1 MCYKVGIDIGSTT
14 LKCVVLDER
23 GNILYKSYERHLSR
37 VRQLTR
43 DKFSELQELLK
54 SHPLKVALTGS
65 AALGVSEKSG
75 LPFVQEVFATSG
87 AARAY
92 YPQTDAVIELGGE
105 DAKIIFLQGTPEE
118 RMNSTCAGGT
128 GSFIDQMAALLAVSL
143 SELDELSLQ
152 HSCIYP
158 IASRC
163 GVFAKTDIQPLINQG
178 ARKEDL
184 AASIFQAVVD
194 QTIAGLAQGRPIEG
208 NVLFLGGPL
217 AFLKGLQQRFKETLH
232 LDEKSAVFPALAPYF
247 VALGAAVYADGL
259 QKTYCYEELL
269 QAMDTALK
277 SPNETAG
284 LEPLFLNEQEYERFC
299 LRHQSADVPKAD
311 IRSYSGNAYL
321 GIDAGSTTTKL
332 VLITEDDRILYSH
345 YCRNEGNPMQV
356 VLEEL
361 QKIYAQLGLRIK
373 IAGSAV
379 TGYGEEL
386 MRGAFNVDIG
396 IVETVAHYTAAR
408 YFNPDVSFIIDIG
421 GQDMKCFHIRD
432 HAIDS
437 VLLNEACSSGC
448 GSFIETFAGSMG
460 YPIAE
465 FARLGLFARHPVDL
479 GTRCTVFMNSSVKQ
493 AQKDGAPVEDI
504 SAGLSLSVV
513 KNALYK
519 VIRVHSPEELGKN
532 IVVQGGTFLN
542 DSVLRSFEKELGVP
556 VIRPVIAGL
565 MGAYGAAL
573 IAKERMQNKQ
583 SGLIG
588 EEELRH
594 FRHESKP
601 VVCRGCTNHC
611 RLTINTFPGGRRFIS
626 GNKCERPVTG
636 DQGSQLP
643 NLYRY
648 KLSLLENLPNYE
660 NRRGR
665 IGLPFGLNF
674 YELLPFWNTFFGE
687 LGFQPVISPP
697 STRGLYRSGQA
708 TIPSDTV
715 CFPAKV
721 MHGHIQYL
729 VEQGVDIIFY
739 PCMTYNLDEGMSDNC
754 YNCPVVAYYPEVIK
768 GNMKLPGQV
777 RFLYPYISLGDL
789 KFFARRMTGIL
800 QKHFPSLT
808 RREVLAAAEKASRA
822 LQAFYEAVH
831 AEGARAIRYARENG
845 CRSII
850 LAGRPYHADPLINHG
865 IDNLI
870 SSLGFVVLSE
880 DALEPMPEY
889 QKLNVLNQWTYHARM
904 YNAARRCLSMPDTE
918 LVQLV
923 SFGCG
928 IDAITTDEVRDILRS
943 GKKLYT
949 QIKMDEINNLGAVKI
964 RLRSLL
970 AAMEE
975 RAQEQEAAR

>member
-1 MCYKVGIDIGSTT
+1 MGYKVGIDIGSTT
-14 LKCVVLDER
+14 LKCVVLDD
-23 GNILYKSYERHLSR
+23 GDNIVYKSYERHLSR
-37 VRQLTR
+37 ARQLTK
-43 DKFSELQELLK
+43 DKFVELGSLLQGRQ
-54 SHPLKVALTGS
+54 LKVSLTGS
-65 AALGVSEKSG
+65 AGLGVSEQSG

-92 YPQTDAVIELGGE
+92 YPQADAVIELGGE
-105 DAKIIFLQGTPEE
+105 DAKILFLRGTPEE
-118 RMNSTCAGGT
+118 RMNGTCAGGT

-143 SELDELSLQ
+143 DELDALSLQ

-194 QTIAGLAQGRPIEG
+194 QTIVGLAQGRPIEG

-217 AFLKGLQQRFKETLH
+217 AFLKGLQQRFVETLH
-232 LDEKSAVFPALAPYF
+232 LSPDAAIFPALAPYF
-247 VALGAAVYADGL
+247 VALGAAVYAGGL
-259 QKTYCYEELL
+259 QKTYRYDELL
-269 QAMDTALK
+269 AAMDTALRA
-277 SPNETAG
+277 PGQTAG
-284 LEPLFLNEQEYERFC
+284 LEPLFADEEEYRAFC
-299 LRHQSADVPKAD
+299 ARHQSADVPLAD
-311 IRSYSGNAYL
+311 IAAYTGKAYL

-332 VLITEDDRILYSH
+332 ALITEDERLLYSH

-356 VLEEL
+356 VYDELE
-361 QKIYAQLGLRIK
+361 KIYALAEDRIE

-386 MRGAFNVDIG
+386 MLGAFNVDIG
-396 IVETVAHYTAAR
+396 IVETVAHFTAAR
-408 YFNPDVSFIIDIG
+408 HFNPDVSFIMDIG

-432 HAIDS
+432 GAIDS

-448 GSFIETFAGSMG
+448 GSFIETFARSMG

-504 SAGLSLSVV
+504 SAGLSMSVV

-519 VIRVHSPEELGKN
+519 VIRVHSPEELGRH

-542 DSVLRSFEKELGVP
+542 DSVLRSFEKELGVQ
-556 VIRPVIAGL
+556 VIRPAIAGL

-573 IAKERMQNKQ
+573 IAKSRMQDKKSQ
-583 SGLIG
+583 LIG
-588 EEELRH
+588 REQLAH
-594 FRHESKP
+594 FTHESKP
-601 VVCRGCTNHC
+601 VICRGCTNHC

-636 DQGSQLP
+636 DRGDQLP

-648 KLSLLENLPNYE
+648 KLSLLEALPKYE

-687 LGFQPVISPP
+687 LGFEPVISPAT
-697 STRGLYRSGQA
+697 TRSLYAGGQA

-721 MHGHIQYL
+721 LHGHIRDL
-729 VEQGVDIIFY
+729 VEQGVDAIFY
-739 PCMTYNLDEGMSDNC
+739 PCMTYNLDEKMSDNH

-768 GNMKLPGQV
+768 GNMGLPEDI
-777 RFLYPYISLGDL
+777 RFLYPYISLNDP
-789 KFFARRMTGIL
+789 KFFAGRMARLLSAEFPGI
-800 QKHFPSLT
+800 T
-808 RREVLAAAEKASRA
+808 RGQVTAATEKAFAA
-822 LQAFYEAVH
+822 LKAFHAAIH
-831 AEGARAIRYARENG
+831 AEGERAIRYARENG
-845 CRSII
+845 CKSII
-850 LAGRPYHADPLINHG
+850 LAGRPYHVDPLINHG

-880 DALEPMPEY
+880 DALAPMPEY
-889 QKLNVLNQWTYHARM
+889 RRPNVLNQWTYHARM

-943 GKKLYT
+943 GGKLYT
-949 QIKMDEINNLGAVKI
+949 QIKIDEINNLGAVKI

-975 RAQEQEAAR
+975 RSGAGR

>member
-1 MCYKVGIDIGSTT
+1 MVYQVGIDIGSTT
-14 LKCVVLDER
+14 LKCVVLDSG
-23 GNILYKSYERHLSR
+23 GNIVYKSYERHLSR
-37 VRQLTR
+37 ARQLTK
-43 DKFSELQELLK
+43 DKFVELGGLLQGEQ
-54 SHPLKVALTGS
+54 LKVSLTGS
-65 AALGVSEKSG
+65 AGLGISEQSG

-87 AARAY
+87 AARTY
-92 YPQTDAVIELGGE
+92 YPQADVVIELGGE
-105 DAKIIFLQGTPEE
+105 DAKILFLRGTPEE
-118 RMNSTCAGGT
+118 RMNGTCAGGT
-128 GSFIDQMAALLAVSL
+128 GSFIDQMAALLAVD
-143 SELDELSLQ
+143 LDALDALSLK
-152 HSCIYP
+152 HTCIYP

-184 AASIFQAVVD
+184 AASIFQAVAD
-194 QTIAGLAQGRPIEG
+194 QTIVGLAQGRPIEG

-217 AFLKGLQQRFKETLH
+217 AFLKGLQQRFVETLH
-232 LDEKSAVFPALAPYF
+232 LGQDSAIFPALAPYF
-247 VALGAAVYADGL
+247 VALGAAVYAGGL
-259 QKTYCYEELL
+259 QKVYRYDALL
-269 QAMDTALK
+269 EAMDAALK
-277 SPNETAG
+277 TPNQTAG
-284 LEPLFLNEQEYERFC
+284 LAPLFADEEEYRAFC
-299 LRHQSADVPKAD
+299 ERHQSADVPLMD
-311 IRSYSGNAYL
+311 ITAYTGKAYL

-332 VLITEDDRILYSH
+332 ALITEDERLLYSH

-356 VLEEL
+356 VYEEL
-361 QKIYAQLGLRIK
+361 EKIYALAEGRIE

-386 MRGAFNVDIG
+386 MLGAFNVDIG

-408 YFNPDVSFIIDIG
+408 HFNPDVSFIMDIG

-432 HAIDS
+432 GAIDS

-448 GSFIETFAGSMG
+448 GSFIETFARSMG

-504 SAGLSLSVV
+504 SAGLSMSVV

-519 VIRVHSPEELGKN
+519 VIRVHSPEQLGRH

-542 DSVLRSFEKELGVP
+542 DSVLRSFEKELGVQ
-556 VIRPVIAGL
+556 VIRPAIAGL

-573 IAKERMQNKQ
+573 IAKGRMQGRK
-583 SGLIG
+583 SRLISRG
-588 EEELRH
+588 QLAH
-594 FRHESKP
+594 FTHESKP
-601 VVCRGCTNHC
+601 VICRGCTNHC

-636 DQGSQLP
+636 DQGGQLP

-648 KLSLLENLPNYE
+648 KLSLLEALPKYE

-687 LGFQPVISPP
+687 LGFEPVISPA
-697 STRGLYRSGQA
+697 STRSLYASGQA

-721 MHGHIQYL
+721 LHGHIRYL
-729 VEQGVDIIFY
+729 VGQGVDAIFY
-739 PCMTYNLDEGMSDNC
+739 PCMTYNLDEKMSDNH

-768 GNMKLPGQV
+768 GNMGLPEEI
-777 RFLYPYISLGDL
+777 RFLYPYISLNDP
-789 KFFARRMTGIL
+789 KFFAGRMSKLLSAEFPGI
-800 QKHFPSLT
+800 T
-808 RREVLAAAEKASRA
+808 RRQVAAATGKAFAA
-822 LQAFYEAVH
+822 LESFHAAIH
-831 AEGARAIRYARENG
+831 AEGERAIAYARENG
-845 CRSII
+845 CKAII

-880 DALEPMPEY
+880 DSLAPMPDY
-889 QKLNVLNQWTYHARM
+889 QRPNVLNQWTYHARM
-904 YNAARRCLSMPDTE
+904 YNAARQCLQMPDTE

-928 IDAITTDEVRDILRS
+928 IDAITTDEVRDILHS
-943 GKKLYT
+943 GGKLYT
-949 QIKMDEINNLGAVKI
+949 QIKIDEINNLGAVKI

-975 RAQEQEAAR
+975 RTGAGR

>member
-1 MCYKVGIDIGSTT
+1 MYYKVGIDIGSTT
-14 LKCVVLDER
+14 LKCVVLDDND
-23 GNILYKSYERHLSR
+23 NIVYKSYERHLSK
-37 VRQLTR
+37 VRQMTR
-43 DKFSELQELLK
+43 DKFIELEKLLK
-54 SHPLKVALTGS
+54 GKDLKVALTGS
-65 AALGVSEKSG
+65 AGLGVSEKSG

-92 YPQTDAVIELGGE
+92 YPETDAVIELGGE

-128 GSFIDQMAALLAVSL
+128 GSFIDQMAALLAVNL
-143 SELDELSLQ
+143 EELDALSLAY
-152 HSCIYP
+152 SCIYP

-217 AFLKGLQQRFKETLH
+217 AFLKGLQQRFVETLG
-232 LDEKSAVFPALAPYF
+232 LTGESAVFPALAPYF
-247 VALGAAVYADGL
+247 VALGAAVYAAGL
-259 QKTYCYEELL
+259 HKTYRYGDLL
-269 QAMDTALK
+269 DAMETALQ
-277 SPNETAG
+277 SPNQTAG
-284 LEPLFLNEQEYERFC
+284 LEPLFASEEDYERFR
-299 LRHQSADVPKAD
+299 LRHQSASVQEAD
-311 IRSYSGNAYL
+311 IARYTGNAYL

-332 VLITEDDRILYSH
+332 ALITEDEQLLYSH

-361 QKIYAQLGLRIK
+361 RKIYALLGDRVK

-386 MRGAFNVDIG
+386 MIGAFNVDAG

-408 YFNPDVSFIIDIG
+408 HFNPNVSFIIDIG

-432 HAIDS
+432 NAIDS

-460 YPIAE
+460 YPIAD

-504 SAGLSLSVV
+504 SAGLSISVV

-519 VIRVHSPEELGKN
+519 VIRVHSPAELGEN

-573 IAKERMQNKQ
+573 IAKERMQGKESRLMSAQ
-583 SGLIG
+583 
-588 EEELRH
+588 ELEA
-594 FRHESKP
+594 FAHESKP

-636 DQGSQLP
+636 NRGDSLP

-648 KLSLLENLPNYE
+648 KLSLLEALPAYP

-665 IGLPFGLNF
+665 MGLPLALNF
-674 YELLPFWNTFFGE
+674 YDLLPFWHTFFGE
-687 LGFQPVISPP
+687 LGFETVVSPP
-697 STRGLYRSGQA
+697 STRRLYASGQA

-721 MHGHIQYL
+721 AHGHIRYL
-729 VEQGVDIIFY
+729 VEQGVDAVFY
-739 PCMTYNLDEGMSDNC
+739 PCMTYNLDEKMSDNC

-768 GNMKLPGQV
+768 GNMGLPESLP
-777 RFLYPYISLGDL
+777 FLYPYISLNDP
-789 KFFARRMTGIL
+789 KFFAGRITGIL
-800 QKHFPSLT
+800 QEHFPGIS
-808 RREVLAAAEKASRA
+808 RKEVSAAAKRA
-822 LQAFYEAVH
+822 FAALEDFRAAVR
-831 AEGARAIRYARENG
+831 AEGARAIRYAHENG
-845 CRSII
+845 LRSLI

-889 QKLNVLNQWTYHARM
+889 RRPNVLNQWTYHARM
-904 YNAARRCLSMPDTE
+904 YNAAQRCLTMPDTE

-928 IDAITTDEVRDILRS
+928 IDAITSDEVKDILRS
-943 GKKLYT
+943 GGKLYT
-949 QIKMDEINNLGAVKI
+949 QIKIDEINNLGAVKI
-964 RLRSLL
+964 RLRSLS
-970 AAMEE
+970 AAMDE
-975 RAQEQEAAR
+975 RAGR